1 VINHVINHMINY
13 NNMSRTKLETRN
25 IRKLSKTVR
34 GSYIMTL
41 PVEFIRA
48 LRWQDRQKLTISL
61 DKRGKRIIIKD
72 WQK

>member
-1 VINHVINHMINY
+1 MINHVINHMINY